1 MTVFQERSGGMKIMV
16 CFDGSTVSEEAV
28 RLGGFHAA
36 AFGGK
41 VIIVTS
47 MVGGPEVVRREFVAK
62 ERELAYAASLL
73 KDILP
78 KPEVYLSIRGKD
90 PVEDLVRFAGEN
102 DVQEVILGLRRRSK
116 VGKLLFGSTAQ
127 YVILHAPCPVVT
139 VR

>member
-1 MTVFQERSGGMKIMV
+1 MKIMV

-28 RLGGFHAA
+28 RLAGVHAG

-41 VIIVTS
+41 VIVVTS
-47 MVGGPEVVRREFVAK
+47 MVGGPEVARREFVSK

-73 KDILP
+73 GGIAP
-78 KPEVYLSIRGKD
+78 KPEVHLSIRGMD
-90 PVEDLVRFAGEN
+90 SGEDLVRFAAEN
-102 DVQEVILGLRRRSK
+102 DVQEMILGVRRRSK